1 MNQVR
6 EIEEF
11 IRAKE
16 KIIRTQLLKKL
27 LETLLK
33 NIRMIFVISKWK
45 QKDIDFGINAKE
57 KLILIFE
64 DYKHIEEYM
73 SSNKTIYWDIIQKLL
88 KKQSEYD
95 FIQSSITI
103 TSLIKAPFAI
113 LIDENIDSDGQVKQN
128 TFKAIKDW
136 FAGRLKT
143 VQKELDLALND

>member
-6 EIEEF
+6 EIEGF

-27 LETLLK
+27 LETLLE

-64 DYKHIEEYM
+64 DYKNIKEYM
-73 SSNKTIYWDIIQKLL
+73 SSNETIYWDIIQKLL

-136 FAGRLKT
+136 FAGQLKT